1 MTHNAFVPPRLH
13 VGRNW
18 TDHAME
24 DECPCEQAPCGLVD
38 TENTNPECTQHP
50 FGRSKT
56 VRQSHMADECPD
68 APGREPWYVKIR
80 RYDGSE
86 SVVATTD
93 TEDQAC
99 TRADELNRQYQ
110 TDTYY
115 AEKFDPELSGKG
127 FSSEESE

>member
-18 TDHAME
+18 TGHVME
-24 DECPCEQAPCGLVD
+24 DECPCDQAPCGLVD
-38 TENTNPECTQHP
+38 TENTSPECGQHSA
-50 FGRSKT
+50 GRSKT
-56 VRQSHMADECPD
+56 FRQIHAADECPG
-68 APGREPWYVKIR
+68 ASGQEPWYVKIR

-86 SVVATTD
+86 SVVAKTD
-93 TEDQAC
+93 TEDQAR
-99 TRADELNRQYQ
+99 TRADKLNRQYQ

-127 FSSEESE
+127 FSSEEAE